1 MKIKRTYLSHAVAAA
16 FLALSTQLAFAVE
29 ETEAIG
35 QMGVN
40 DSFSTAQRLTVANDG
55 TVIVDGRIGVTSTT
69 ATPIPDVDFYAFEG
83 TAGDGVKLD
92 IDRGMKGVG
101 ATERHVDTIIGLWKP
116 GAAQNT
122 WEFVGQINN
131 VSTPDDGS
139 RKEDGGLMDARIPED
154 GVTALRLQTSGTYIV
169 GVSSNPRFFRP
180 DGTMSDST
188 VTGSKAPFPNGSY
201 KLNISGLTPP
211 KLMHLV
217 NIDVKPGNQEKA
229 APLNPK
235 AKGAIRVALLS
246 HPAAKGAPEFKA
258 HEVKRESVR
267 FGRSGEEQSL
277 LRCNKEGLDVNGDG
291 LLDLICFFDNEAIRW
306 EGHETMGKIK
316 GEAGDGLRFEGDGDL
331 KVVPASNN

>member
-1 MKIKRTYLSHAVAAA
+1 MKIKRTYLSHAVAAT
-16 FLALSTQLAFAVE
+16 FLAMSTQVALAVD
-29 ETEAIG
+29 ETELVG

-40 DSFSTAQRLTVANDG
+40 DSFNTAQRLTVANDG
-55 TVIVDGRIGVTSTT
+55 TVVVDGRIGVTST
-69 ATPIPDVDFYAFEG
+69 AAAPMPDVDFYAFEA
-83 TAGDGVKLD
+83 TVGDGVKLD

-101 ATERHVDTIIGLWKP
+101 ATERHVDTIIAIWKP
-116 GAAQNT
+116 GVQPNT

-131 VSTPDDGS
+131 VFTPDDGS

-154 GVTALRLQTSGTYIV
+154 GVNALRLDRSGTHIV

-180 DGTMSDST
+180 DGTMTSTT
-188 VTGSKAPFPNGSY
+188 VTGSGAPFSNGSY
-201 KLNISGLTPP
+201 KLNISGVTPP
-211 KLMHLV
+211 KMMHLV

-246 HPAAKGAPEFKA
+246 HAAAKGAPEFKA
-258 HEVKRESVR
+258 LDVKHESVR
-267 FGRSGEEQSL
+267 FGRSGEEKSL
-277 LRCNKEGLDVNGDG
+277 IRCNKEGLDVNGDG

-331 KVVPASNN
+331 KVVPAGSN